1 MKPPQICSYESWGS
15 VLPDSESI
23 RTASRLSQATFD
35 DVKAKG
41 RRLLAEGQFTVWKE
55 STWSILADVQGD
67 NGTYTVYVNANARVD
82 MYSKNTF
89 AYWNCTCSWSEWAF
103 NRETFH
109 GRMCSHVYAMY
120 LYLSKK
126 RHSMVDNPQTRQ
138 ADASYARIRDYIGG
152 TEFPDAI
159 SRAIRN
165 PGGSDWEKILADVRA
180 DLGPVSLTTFDQ
192 ALGALKGITSSR
204 RGEDNSLGY
213 TNARLKQAAL
223 SETDCLDFAVGSLS
237 DDDFLDLVLDDPDNS
252 GVSFDEEAIDS
263 LVNGFID
270 ANYDNLKPGFSRDN
284 AVILIEDYSKE
295 LFMNR
300 RSYRS
305 ASRKRASLGPYYKL
319 TEDDFLEY
327 VTSYLSEDEILAIAD
342 DDLALD
348 RLVDQYMADERLDL
362 SIDFDPAVAA
372 NLLFSSAEDIA
383 SDRGITASRKR
394 AAEVHSEYPGG
405 MEGFITDFY
414 GVTGSRVLVT
424 DKIAAA
430 AAAAEY
436 RTAMGLVQASQRDL
450 VSEVRAS
457 AEIVSRGH
465 YTSHRARRVP
475 SKTAGRHFTAIER
488 QQLIDEEGVAR
499 QYRAG
504 LLDM

>member
-1 MKPPQICSYESWGS
+1 MKPPQIGSYESWGS

-89 AYWNCTCSWSEWAF
+89 AYWNCTCEWSNWAWT
-103 NRETFH
+103 RMALT

-126 RHSMVDNPQTRQ
+126 RHSMIDNPQTRQ

-192 ALGALKGITSSR
+192 ALGAFKGITSSR

-213 TNARLKQAAL
+213 TNAHLKQAAL
-223 SETDCLDFAVGSLS
+223 SETDCLDFAVSSLS

-305 ASRKRASLGPYYKL
+305 AYRKRASLGPYYKL

-394 AAEVHSEYPGG
+394 AAEVNSEYPGG

>member
-1 MKPPQICSYESWGS
+1 MKPPQIGSYESWGS

-89 AYWNCTCSWSEWAF
+89 AYWNCTCEWSNWAWT
-103 NRETFH
+103 RMALT

-126 RHSMVDNPQTRQ
+126 RHSMIDNPQTRQ

-165 PGGSDWEKILADVRA
+165 PGGSDWGKILADVRA

-192 ALGALKGITSSR
+192 ALGAFKGITSSR

-213 TNARLKQAAL
+213 TNAHLKQAAL
-223 SETDCLDFAVGSLS
+223 SETDCLDFAVSSLS

-284 AVILIEDYSKE
+284 AVILIDDYSKE

-305 ASRKRASLGPYYKL
+305 AYRKRASLGPY
-319 TEDDFLEY
+319 
-327 VTSYLSEDEILAIAD
+327 
-342 DDLALD
+342 
-348 RLVDQYMADERLDL
+348 
-362 SIDFDPAVAA
+362 
-372 NLLFSSAEDIA
+372 
-383 SDRGITASRKR
+383 
-394 AAEVHSEYPGG
+394 
-405 MEGFITDFY
+405 
-414 GVTGSRVLVT
+414 
-424 DKIAAA
+424 
-430 AAAAEY
+430 
-436 RTAMGLVQASQRDL
+436 
-450 VSEVRAS
+450 
-457 AEIVSRGH
+457 
-465 YTSHRARRVP
+465 
-475 SKTAGRHFTAIER
+475 
-488 QQLIDEEGVAR
+488 
-499 QYRAG
+499 
-504 LLDM
+504 

>member
-1 MKPPQICSYESWGS
+1 MI
-15 VLPDSESI
+15 
-23 RTASRLSQATFD
+23 
-35 DVKAKG
+35 
-41 RRLLAEGQFTVWKE
+41 
-55 STWSILADVQGD
+55 D
-67 NGTYTVYVNANARVD
+67 N
-82 MYSKNTF
+82 
-89 AYWNCTCSWSEWAF
+89 
-103 NRETFH
+103 H
-109 GRMCSHVYAMY
+109 
-120 LYLSKK
+120 
-126 RHSMVDNPQTRQ
+126 QTRQ

-192 ALGALKGITSSR
+192 ALGSFKGITSSR

-213 TNARLKQAAL
+213 TNAHLKQAAL
-223 SETDCLDFAVGSLS
+223 SETDCLDFAVSSLS

-295 LFMNR
+295 LFMNL

-372 NLLFSSAEDIA
+372 NLLFSSADDIA

-394 AAEVHSEYPGG
+394 AFGEEYYNDVNNLPPIDYSDPKFDVTEEDFADDVQYFVPGWMYISDYELERQYDDFLSRSADELSPSFSKERAFPLVHERAEAVRNDPNYYASRKSAAEVHSEYPGG